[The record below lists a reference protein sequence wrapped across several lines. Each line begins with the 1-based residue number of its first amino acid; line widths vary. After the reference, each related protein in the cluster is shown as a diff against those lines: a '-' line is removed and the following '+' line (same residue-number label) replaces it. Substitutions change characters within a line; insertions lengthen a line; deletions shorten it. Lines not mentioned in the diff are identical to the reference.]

1 MGRAEHLTAPGI
13 AASARAAADGRPVP
27 KVSVLTVVRNGE
39 ATLGRAIE
47 SVVCQLDAQSEYII
61 VDGASTDG
69 TLDIIRSHADRLA
82 CWISE
87 PDRGIYDAMNKALSL
102 ARGDWV
108 IFLGADD
115 VLKPVLGAVMREL
128 DDPQAAYYGDVE
140 IEATGRIAGGRFN
153 RYRLM
158 QENICHQAIFYPRC
172 VYTATHYETNVGMLA
187 DHKYN
192 MELWASGTRF
202 VHLRHVVSRFNDAGV
217 SSTAQAA
224 FHPIKMATIRA
235 RFGPF
240 FYAVKV
246 ARNALVRLLKG
257 RRGPA

>member
-1 MGRAEHLTAPGI
+1 MERAEHLTTPRI
-13 AASARAAADGRPVP
+13 AVGPRADGRPVP
-27 KVSVLTVVRNGE
+27 KVSVLTVVRNGQ
-39 ATLGRAIE
+39 ATLARAIE
-47 SVVCQLDAQSEYII
+47 SVVSQIDEQSEYII

-69 TLDIIRSHADRLA
+69 TIDIIRAHADRLA

-128 DDPQAAYYGDVE
+128 SDPRAVYYGNVE
-140 IEATGRIAGGRFN
+140 IEATSRMSGGRFN

-158 QENICHQAIFYPRC
+158 QENICHQAIFYPRS
-172 VYTATHYETNVGMLA
+172 VYEVKRYDTDVGMLA

-192 MELWASGTRF
+192 IELWGGGTRF
-202 VHLRHVVSRFNDAGV
+202 VHLPYVVSRFNDAGA
-217 SSTAQAA
+217 SSSAQAA

-235 RFGPF
+235 SFGPF
-240 FYAVKV
+240 SYAVKL
-246 ARNALVRLLKG
+246 ARNSLVRVVKG
-257 RRGPA
+257 QRGPA